1 MFGLPFN
8 HDIKRNTQ
16 PQWAIEA
23 RYAVKLACDT
33 QTGRF

>member
-1 MFGLPFN
+1 MFELPFN

-23 RYAVKLACDT
+23 RYAVKLAYESNR
-33 QTGRF
+33 GIL